1 MCETH
6 AYDYAA
12 FGRLI
17 VPTALKSLFQTAFIL
32 FPAFK
37 ATSNVGTISFVKT
50 KRNRTH
56 ETRHAL
62 KTSQAV

>member
-17 VPTALKSLFQTAFIL
+17 VPTALKEKFQTAFISKIKNPKNACVPVAHTL
-32 FPAFK
+32 H
-37 ATSNVGTISFVKT
+37 TNQKT
-50 KRNRTH
+50 AAQR
-56 ETRHAL
+56 
-62 KTSQAV
+62 